1 MRARL
6 LLVAALL
13 IGSLT
18 GCGVFG
24 SDPRDA
30 AAAFL
35 AAVASGNAEAAGR
48 LTDDPAA
55 ATELIRQVRAE
66 LQPRRVALTLGQIR
80 TGENGEDTA
89 SASFSADWDM
99 NKNRH
104 WRYQGSFDLAPADSE
119 EGWSVRWSPAVL
131 HPRLGAQQRVELRVV
146 APEPAP
152 VVDRAGTPLLTPQT
166 VVTVALDRGQ
176 VPDLPGVAATLAA
189 ALVPFDSRITEQS
202 IIEAADA
209 APQGQPTS
217 VAVLRQQDYLSVRDR
232 IYELP
237 GVSFPTQQRL
247 LGPDRDFASQLLP
260 GIRSTV
266 EEQLAGAAGWHIVTV
281 NPVGAEVEE
290 LAGQPPRPAVTV
302 NTTVDR
308 GVQASAED
316 ALNGVPNPA
325 MIVAMQPS
333 TGEILAVAQNAA
345 ADAQGALSLVGR
357 YPPGSTFKIVTA
369 AAALRSGAV
378 TVDSPVPC
386 PGTTV
391 IEGRLIPNVD
401 RFALGTVPL
410 HTAFARSC
418 NTTFAQLAA
427 GFEPGELTDAAY
439 Q

>member
-30 AAAFL
+30 ATAFL
-35 AAVASGNAEAAGR
+35 AAVASGDATAAGR

-55 ATELIRQVRAE
+55 ATELIRQLRDE
-66 LQPRRVALTLGQIR
+66 LQPQRVALTLDRTR

-89 SASFSADWDM
+89 SAFFSADWDLGQH
-99 NKNRH
+99 RH
-104 WRYQGSFDLAPADSE
+104 WRYQGSFDLAPAETE

-131 HPRLGAQQRVELRVV
+131 HPQLGAQQRVELRAVQ
-146 APEPAP
+146 PEPAP
-152 VVDRAGTPLLTPQT
+152 VADRTGTPLLTPQT
-166 VVTVALDRGQ
+166 VVTVALDRKQ
-176 VPDLPGVAATLAA
+176 APDLPGVAAALAE
-189 ALVPFDSRITEQS
+189 ALRPFDSRITEQS
-202 IIEAADA
+202 IIEGASA
-209 APQGQPTS
+209 APTGQPS
-217 VAVLRQQDYLSVRDR
+217 VVAVLRQDDYLSVRDR

-247 LGPDRDFASQLLP
+247 LGPDRDFASQLIP
-260 GIRSTV
+260 GIRDVV
-266 EEQLAGAAGWHIVTV
+266 EKQLAGAAGWRLITV
-281 NPVGAEVEE
+281 DAVGAEVAE
-290 LAGQPPRPAVTV
+290 LAGQQPRSVPAVT
-302 NTTVDR
+302 TTVDR

-316 ALNGVPNPA
+316 ALEGVANPA
-325 MIVAMQPS
+325 VIVAMQPS

-369 AAALRSGAV
+369 GAALQSGEL

-386 PGTTV
+386 PGTTT
-391 IEGRLIPNVD
+391 IEG
-401 RFALGTVPL
+401 
-410 HTAFARSC
+410 
-418 NTTFAQLAA
+418 
-427 GFEPGELTDAAY
+427 
-439 Q
+439 